1 MDLMVV
7 NKSEHD
13 LVALCTIAHSLNID
27 AKRKRPKSCGS
38 ALVGSGW
45 WPSSLRAAVR
55 RQRAA
60 TPRRHAPL
68 QYELVP
74 LHGCQWVCGLAWLW
88 IGQGRKED
96 Q

>member
-55 RQRAA
+55 R
-60 TPRRHAPL
+60 RRGAMRH
-68 QYELVP
+68 
-74 LHGCQWVCGLAWLW
+74 CSR
-88 IGQGRKED
+88 I
-96 Q
+96 